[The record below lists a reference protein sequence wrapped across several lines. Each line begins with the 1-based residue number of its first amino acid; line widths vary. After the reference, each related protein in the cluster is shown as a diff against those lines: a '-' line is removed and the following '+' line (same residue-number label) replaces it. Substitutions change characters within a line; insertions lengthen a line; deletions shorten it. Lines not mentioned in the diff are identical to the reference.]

1 MDLSN
6 TGERDIRSQIRDRF
20 VADLKSE
27 KFLLYFQSIV
37 PVAPAAPD
45 GALFREILIRFHE
58 EERDLMPPGTFL
70 PTLEREGLMPMLDRW
85 VVDSTVKWIKRLQAS
100 STTRAAPRCSLNV
113 SSDTIQRDLGFADFV
128 GQVAARAG
136 LPPNSLSFE
145 IPLEDVISAAPAVK
159 RLVPALRA
167 AGCGVA
173 FSGFAGEPVALAL
186 ARSLSVRFVKI
197 DGSLVYR
204 LSRDSSAIAKLQ
216 QIQEICRS
224 VGVQTIC
231 TQVEDRQTLEIL
243 RRLQVNYAQG
253 FGIDRPRPLR

>member
-1 MDLSN
+1 LSD
-6 TGERDIRSQIRDRF
+6 TGEREVRSQIRDRLI
-20 VADLKSE
+20 ADLKSG

-37 PVAPAAPD
+37 PIAPTEPA
-45 GALFREILIRFHE
+45 GALFREILIRFQE
-58 EERDLMPPGTFL
+58 EEHGLMPPGTFL

-85 VVDSTVKWIKRLQAS
+85 VVDNAAKWMVRVQAA
-100 STTRAAPRCSLNV
+100 STTRAVPRCSLNV
-113 SSDTIQRDLGFADFV
+113 SSDTIQRDLGFAEFV
-128 GQVAARAG
+128 GKVATRAG
-136 LPPNSLSFE
+136 LPPGALSFE
-145 IPLEDVISAAPAVK
+145 FPLDDVISSPPAVK

-197 DGSLVYR
+197 DGSLIFR
-204 LSRDSSAIAKLQ
+204 LTRDSAEIAKLQ
-216 QIQEICRS
+216 KIQEICQS

-231 TQVEDRQTLEIL
+231 TQVEDSQTLEIL

>member
-20 VADLKSE
+20 IADLKSE

-37 PVAPAAPD
+37 PVAPAEPD
-45 GALFREILIRFHE
+45 GALFREILIRFQE

-85 VVDSTVKWIKRLQAS
+85 VIDSAVKWMKRVQAS
-100 STTRAAPRCSLNV
+100 STTGATPRCSLNV
-113 SSDTIQRDLGFADFV
+113 SSDTIQRDLGFAEFAAK
-128 GQVAARAG
+128 VATRAG
-136 LPPNSLSFE
+136 IPPGSLSFE
-145 IPLEDVISAAPAVK
+145 IPLDDVISSPQAVK

-197 DGSLVYR
+197 DGSLVFR
-204 LSRDSSAIAKLQ
+204 LSRDSSEVAKLQ
-216 QIQEICRS
+216 KIQEICRS

-243 RRLQVNYAQG
+243 RGLQVNYAQG